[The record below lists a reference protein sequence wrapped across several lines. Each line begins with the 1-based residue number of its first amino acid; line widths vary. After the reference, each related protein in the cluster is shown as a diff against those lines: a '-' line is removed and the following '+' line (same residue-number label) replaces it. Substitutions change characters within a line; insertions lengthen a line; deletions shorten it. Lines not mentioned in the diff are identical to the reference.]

1 MPDPSREPLHSL
13 SATALAQGLRTG
25 VFTAEAVA
33 QSCLAHIAEREPAV
47 QAWTFLDPEQ
57 VLAQVRAADRHR
69 AAGLPL
75 GALHGIPVGIKD
87 IIDTADMPTEN
98 GTVIHAGRRPVK
110 DAEIITRLR
119 NAGAII
125 FGKTVTT
132 ELATYAPGKTRNP
145 HHPEHTPGG
154 SSSGS
159 AAAVAAGMVPLAV
172 GTQTNGS
179 TIRPAAFCG
188 VYGYKPT
195 AGLIPRAGVLR
206 QSQSLDQIGVFARSV
221 DDAVLLAAQLMEPP
235 VDFAAQESAA
245 APRLAFVR
253 TPCWADAS
261 DDTRAAFAR
270 LIEGLG
276 SHVTEVAMPAAAV
289 PAWDWHR
296 TVMEAEIAENF
307 AAEWRDG
314 KYQLSAS
321 LRGQIER
328 GRSTLPADYQYALA
342 QAPRVDALF
351 AELYAKYDAILTP
364 SVAGTAPQGLGST
377 GDPAFCTLWTFCG
390 MPAINV
396 PLLHGAN
403 GLPLGVQLVGPRMGD
418 ARLLRAARWLST
430 AI

>member
-1 MPDPSREPLHSL
+1 MPDPVREPLHAL
-13 SATALAQGLRTG
+13 SATALAQGLCTG

-33 QSCLAHIAEREPAV
+33 QSCLARIVAREPEV
-47 QAWTFLDPEQ
+47 RAWAWLDPEQ
-57 VLAQVRAADRHR
+57 VLAQARAADRRR
-69 AAGLPL
+69 AAGAPL

-98 GTVIHAGRRPVK
+98 GTVLHAGRRPAT
-110 DAEIITRLR
+110 DAAIITRLH

-125 FGKTVTT
+125 VGKTVTT

-145 HHPEHTPGG
+145 HNPEHKPGG

-206 QSQSLDQIGVFARSV
+206 QSPALDQIGVFARTV
-221 DDAVLLAAQLMEPP
+221 DDAALLAAQLMEKPL
-235 VDFAAQESAA
+235 DFAAADSATP
-245 APRLAFVR
+245 PRLAFIR
-253 TPCWADAS
+253 TSRWEDTT
-261 DDTRAAFAR
+261 DDTRAAYTR
-270 LIEGLG
+270 LIDRLG
-276 SHVTEVAMPAAAV
+276 DSVTEVAMPAAAV
-289 PAWDWHR
+289 SAWGWHQ
-296 TVMEAEIAENF
+296 TVMETEIAENF
-307 AAEWRDG
+307 ETEWRDG
-314 KYQLSAS
+314 KDRLSAS

-328 GRSTLPADYQYALA
+328 GRVTAAVDYQYALA
-342 QAPRVDALF
+342 QIPLVDALF
-351 AELYAKYDAILTP
+351 RDLYAQYDAILTP
-364 SVAGTAPQGLGST
+364 SVAGSAPQGLGST

-396 PLLHGAN
+396 PLLQGAN

-418 ARLLRAARWLST
+418 ARVLRAARWL
-430 AI
+430 AQFK

>member
-1 MPDPSREPLHSL
+1 MPDPVREPLHAL
-13 SATALAQGLRTG
+13 SATALAQGLCTG

-33 QSCLAHIAEREPAV
+33 QSCLARIVAREPEV
-47 QAWTFLDPEQ
+47 RAWAWLDPEQ
-57 VLAQVRAADRHR
+57 VLAQARAADRRR
-69 AAGLPL
+69 AAGAPL

-98 GTVIHAGRRPVK
+98 GTVLHAGRRPAT
-110 DAEIITRLR
+110 DAAIITRLH

-125 FGKTVTT
+125 VGKTVTT

-145 HHPEHTPGG
+145 HNPEHTPGG

-206 QSQSLDQIGVFARSV
+206 QSPALDQIGVFARTV
-221 DDAVLLAAQLMEPP
+221 DDAALLAAQLMEKPL
-235 VDFAAQESAA
+235 DFAAADSATP
-245 APRLAFVR
+245 PRLAFIR
-253 TPCWADAS
+253 TSRWEDTT
-261 DDTRAAFAR
+261 DDTRAAYAR
-270 LIEGLG
+270 LIDRLG
-276 SHVTEVAMPAAAV
+276 DSVTEVAMPAAAV
-289 PAWDWHR
+289 SAWGWHQ
-296 TVMEAEIAENF
+296 TVMETEIAENF
-307 AAEWRDG
+307 ETEWRDG
-314 KYQLSAS
+314 KDRLSAS

-328 GRSTLPADYQYALA
+328 GRVTAAADYQYALA
-342 QAPRVDALF
+342 QIPLVDALF
-351 AELYAKYDAILTP
+351 RDLYAQYDAILTP
-364 SVAGTAPQGLGST
+364 SVAGSAPQGLGST

-396 PLLHGAN
+396 PLLQGAN

-418 ARLLRAARWLST
+418 ARVLRAARWL
-430 AI
+430 AQFK